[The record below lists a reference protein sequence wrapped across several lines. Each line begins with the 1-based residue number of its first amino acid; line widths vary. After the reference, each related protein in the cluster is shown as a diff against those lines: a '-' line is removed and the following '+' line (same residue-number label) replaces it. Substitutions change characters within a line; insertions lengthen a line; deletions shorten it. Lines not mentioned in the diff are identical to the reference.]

1 MIPLRL
7 TSKVFVLL
15 FYQMSHVVDCSLH
28 YFWTNS
34 PLKSAS
40 SSVVRQPLHFCQW
53 YFHFESSLTSHLDTN
68 WCFPIQRQFQQRLTY
83 MCFCE
88 PHHTFRSCV
97 TVIHTTT
104 WKDILHTAGRC
115 YVCLQKNNLSKDCH
129 SSFNCRTRQGRHHF
143 TICHCQKPHQEK
155 NRHGTPPPN
164 SVLAPTPT
172 STMYAC
178 AQTPPHIT
186 SDGKDVTI

>member
-68 WCFPIQRQFQQRLTY
+68 WCFPIQRQFQQRLTCVFVNRTIHLGLVWLSFIPLPERTSY
-83 MCFCE
+83 TQLEGAMCACKRIIWVRIVILALTAE
-88 PHHTFRSCV
+88 PVKEDIISQFVIARNPTKKRIDMVPHLL
-97 TVIHTTT
+97 TVY
-104 WKDILHTAGRC
+104 WPQLPQALCMLVLK
-115 YVCLQKNNLSKDCH
+115 
-129 SSFNCRTRQGRHHF
+129 
-143 TICHCQKPHQEK
+143 
-155 NRHGTPPPN
+155 PPPIP
-164 SVLAPTPT
+164 L
-172 STMYAC
+172 
-178 AQTPPHIT
+178 QTERM
-186 SDGKDVTI
+186 